1 MSEPFPMLAAPA
13 DLKKIKYPVL
23 GLPKIDGIRAVMHDK
38 QALSR
43 KLLVLPNEFIQNS
56 LAQADLYDLQGLDG
70 ELVVGAP
77 NDPLCIKHSTSGV
90 MSRDGTPDFSFLVF
104 DNWDSRQGY
113 HERHFSTFR
122 KVERLHNPRVRVL
135 PHQELRNEAE
145 LLEYETGCLDTGY
158 EGIILR
164 DPMGTYKH
172 GRSTVR
178 EGGMLKLKRFS
189 DSEAEVLEVIEEM
202 HNGNEA
208 LKDNLGRT
216 KRSSAKE
223 NKTGKGRM
231 GALRVRDLK
240 TNAVF
245 EVGTGFTDA
254 DKAEWWAWWLL
265 GDKRPPRIIKYKYFA
280 VGMQLLPRHPVFLA
294 IRDKKD
300 M

>member
-1 MSEPFPMLAAPA
+1 MTQPFPMLAAPA
-13 DLKKIKYPVL
+13 DLQKIKYPIL
-23 GLPKIDGIRAVMHDK
+23 GLPKIDGIRAVIHQG

-56 LAQADLYDLQGLDG
+56 LSNPDMQGLDG
-70 ELVVGAP
+70 ELVVGSP
-77 NDPLCIKHSTSGV
+77 TDPLCIKHSTSGV
-90 MSRDGTPDFSFLVF
+90 TSRGGVPDFSFLVF

-113 HERHFSTFR
+113 HERHFSAYR
-122 KVERLHNPRVRVL
+122 KVERLHNPRVRML
-135 PHQELRNEAE
+135 NHTELRNADE
-145 LLEYETGCLDTGY
+145 LLQYEADTLELGY

-164 DPMGTYKH
+164 DPAGAYKH
-172 GRSTVR
+172 GRSTVH

-189 DSEAEVLEVIEEM
+189 DSEAEVLEAIEEM

-240 TNAVF
+240 TKVEF
-245 EVGTGFTDA
+245 EVGTGFTDI
-254 DKAEWWAWWLL
+254 DRAEWWSWWMT
-265 GDKRPPRIIKYKYFA
+265 DRAPRIIKYKYFA
-280 VGMQLLPRHPVFLA
+280 VGMQDRPRHPVFLA
-294 IRDKKD
+294 IRDRKD